1 MTHMFKNYL
10 VTSWR
15 NILKAKGVS
24 FLNIA
29 GLAIGLAVCLLI
41 MIYVRAETS
50 YDAYHEHVDRIYRIQ
65 NAWLNPDGSIRGEF
79 PTLAPS
85 FANLLRNDF
94 PEIERLAR
102 TWNPSGTVVKAGD
115 QTFTEERFFFAEPEI
130 FDILTLPFLRG
141 DRATALRD
149 IGGIVLSRS
158 TARRYFGDGDP
169 MGRSLVLP
177 SRNNMEFR
185 VTGVM
190 EDVPPNS
197 HIHYDFLASYIT
209 LKGLSGSGDADY
221 FHGTRN
227 FSDNVT
233 AVYVRLATPDGG
245 PALQAKIPA
254 FLDQHFPA
262 REDEQGRL
270 VKVSESLLLHVQ
282 KVKDIHLYAHTR
294 SDFEPAGDIRT
305 VRLFT
310 AIALFILAIA
320 CVNFINL
327 STARGVKRA
336 REVGLRKVVGA
347 ARRTLAAQFLGE
359 SFLITFL
366 ALLLATGLVL
376 LALPA
381 FGRFVGHPFGAG
393 SLLSP
398 GGLGLLLAAFLI
410 TAVAAGVYPALYLA
424 SFRPST
430 ILRGELTKG
439 RGGAALRKSLV
450 VLQFA
455 ISIAL
460 IFSVT
465 VITRQTRFLRTADLG
480 YARENIICVPV
491 EQAVSRRWTDMKAA
505 LLREPAVLSATLSKR
520 APAGQLLDSPGF
532 WAEVDGARIQGGFFM
547 PHNRVEHGFFKTYGM
562 TLVAGRDFDERIP
575 SDAAEAFVLNET
587 AVRRLGFKSPEAAV
601 GADFATFAPDKT
613 GRIIGV
619 VRDFNYESMHRPIV
633 PIVTYIAPNQANTLS
648 LRIAPGSLSKVVRH
662 VQSVFD
668 SIHPAGPVKYDFL
681 SERLE
686 ALYRSEER
694 AMRMFLFF
702 SLLAIG
708 IGCLG
713 LFGLASFSAER
724 RIKEIGIRKVFGAS
738 SPAIAG
744 LLSREFTKWVAA
756 ANLIAWPAAYF
767 ATRQWLQG
775 FAYRVPVG
783 ISPFVI
789 SASLALAIA
798 LITVSYQAVRAALA
812 DPVKALRYE

>member
-1 MTHMFKNYL
+1 MTDMFKNYL

-15 NILKAKGVS
+15 NILRSKGFS

-29 GLAIGLAVCLLI
+29 GLAVGLAVCLLI

-65 NAWLNPDGSIRGEF
+65 NAWLNADGSIQGEF
-79 PTLAPS
+79 ATLAPS
-85 FANLLRNDF
+85 YANLLRNDF

-102 TWNPSGTVVKAGD
+102 TWNRSGTIVKAGD
-115 QTFTEERFFFAEPEI
+115 KTFTEERFFFAEPEI
-130 FDILTLPFLRG
+130 FDILTLPFVQG
-141 DRATALRD
+141 DPATALD
-149 IGGIVLSRS
+149 DVGAIVLSRT
-158 TARRYFGDGDP
+158 TARRYFGSDDP
-169 MGRSLVLP
+169 MGRGLVLP
-177 SRNNMEFR
+177 SSNNLEFR

-197 HIHYDFLASYIT
+197 HIHFDLLASYIT
-209 LKGLSGSGDADY
+209 LKGFSGSGDADY

-233 AVYVRLATPDGG
+233 AVFVRLAAPHGG
-245 PALQAKIPA
+245 PAFQAKMPD
-254 FLDQHFPA
+254 FLDRHFPA
-262 REDEQGRL
+262 REDAQGRL
-270 VKVSESLLLHVQ
+270 VKASESRTLHVQ

-310 AIALFILAIA
+310 AVALFILAIA

-336 REVGLRKVVGA
+336 KEVGLRKVIGA
-347 ARRTLAAQFLGE
+347 ARRTLAVQFLGE
-359 SFLITFL
+359 SFLITFF
-366 ALLLATGLVL
+366 ALLLAAGLVL

-398 GGLGLLLAAFLI
+398 AGLGLLLAGFLV
-410 TAVAAGVYPALYLA
+410 TATAAGIYPALYLA

-439 RGGAALRKSLV
+439 KGGAALRKSLV

-465 VITRQTRFLRTADLG
+465 VIIRQTRFLRTADLG
-480 YARENIICVPV
+480 YARDNIICVPV

-505 LLREPAVLSATLSKR
+505 LLREPAILSAALSKR
-520 APAGQLLDSPGF
+520 APAGRLLDSPGF
-532 WAEVDGARIQGGFFM
+532 WAEVDGARVQSAFGM
-547 PHNRVEHGFFKTYGM
+547 PHNRVEHDFFRTYGM

-587 AVRRLGFKSPEAAV
+587 AVRRLGFKSPEAAL
-601 GADFATFAPDKT
+601 GAAFGTFAPNRT
-613 GRIIGV
+613 GRVIGV
-619 VRDFNYESMHRPIV
+619 VRDFNYESLHQPIV

-648 LRIAPGSLSKVVRH
+648 LRIAAGSLGKVVRH

-668 SIHPAGPVKYDFL
+668 SIHPAGPVNYDFL
-681 SERLE
+681 SERLA

-694 AMRMFLFF
+694 AMRMFFFF
-702 SLLAIG
+702 SLLAVG
-708 IGCLG
+708 VGCLG
-713 LFGLASFSAER
+713 LFG
-724 RIKEIGIRKVFGAS
+724 
-738 SPAIAG
+738 
-744 LLSREFTKWVAA
+744 
-756 ANLIAWPAAYF
+756 
-767 ATRQWLQG
+767 
-775 FAYRVPVG
+775 
-783 ISPFVI
+783 
-789 SASLALAIA
+789 
-798 LITVSYQAVRAALA
+798 
-812 DPVKALRYE
+812 

>member
-1 MTHMFKNYL
+1 MFKNYL

-15 NILKAKGVS
+15 NLLRSKGFS
-24 FLNIA
+24 ILNIA
-29 GLAIGLAVCLLI
+29 GLAVGLAVCLLI

-65 NAWLNPDGSIRGEF
+65 NAWLNSDGSIQGEF
-79 PTLAPS
+79 ATLAPS
-85 FANLLRNDF
+85 YANLLRNDF

-102 TWNPSGTVVKAGD
+102 TWNRSGTVVKAGD
-115 QTFTEERFFFAEPEI
+115 KTFTEERFFFAEPEI
-130 FDILTLPFLRG
+130 FDILTLPFVQG
-141 DRATALRD
+141 DPATALD
-149 IGGIVLSRS
+149 DVGAIVLSRT
-158 TARRYFGDGDP
+158 TARRYFGSDDP
-169 MGRSLVLP
+169 MGRGLVLP
-177 SRNNMEFR
+177 SSNNLEFR

-197 HIHYDFLASYIT
+197 HIHFDLMASYIT

-233 AVYVRLATPDGG
+233 AVYVRLAAPHGG
-245 PALQAKIPA
+245 PAFQAKMPD
-254 FLDQHFPA
+254 FLDRHFPA
-262 REDEQGRL
+262 REDAQGRL
-270 VKVSESLLLHVQ
+270 VKASESRTLHVQ

-310 AIALFILAIA
+310 AVALFILAIA
-320 CVNFINL
+320 CVNFVNL

-336 REVGLRKVVGA
+336 KEVGLRKVIGA
-347 ARRTLAAQFLGE
+347 ARRTLAVQFLGE
-359 SFLITFL
+359 SFLITFF
-366 ALLLATGLVL
+366 ALLLAAGLVL

-381 FGRFVGHPFGAG
+381 FGRFVGQPFGAG

-398 GGLGLLLAAFLI
+398 AGLGLLLAGFLV
-410 TAVAAGVYPALYLA
+410 TATAAGIYPALYLA

-439 RGGAALRKSLV
+439 KGGAALRKSLV

-465 VITRQTRFLRTADLG
+465 VIIRQTRFLRTADLG
-480 YARENIICVPV
+480 YARDNIICVPV

-505 LLREPAVLSATLSKR
+505 LLREPAILSAALSKR
-520 APAGQLLDSPGF
+520 APAGRLLDSPGF
-532 WAEVDGARIQGGFFM
+532 WAEVDGARIQSAFGM
-547 PHNRVEHGFFKTYGM
+547 PHNRVEHDFFRTYGM

-587 AVRRLGFKSPEAAV
+587 AVRRLGFKSPEAAL
-601 GADFATFAPDKT
+601 GAAFGTFAPNRT
-613 GRIIGV
+613 GRVIGV
-619 VRDFNYESMHRPIV
+619 VRDFNYESLHRPIV

-648 LRIAPGSLSKVVRH
+648 LRIAPGSLGRVVRH

-668 SIHPAGPVKYDFL
+668 SIHPAGPVNYDFL
-681 SERLE
+681 SERLA

-694 AMRMFLFF
+694 AMRMFFFF
-702 SLLAIG
+702 SLLAVG
-708 IGCLG
+708 VGCLG
-713 LFGLASFSAER
+713 LFGLAAFSAER

-744 LLSREFTKWVAA
+744 LLSREFTMWVAA

-767 ATRQWLQG
+767 ATKQWLQG
-775 FAYRVPVG
+775 FAYRIPVG
-783 ISPFVI
+783 VVPFVI

-812 DPVKALRYE
+812 DPIKALRYE